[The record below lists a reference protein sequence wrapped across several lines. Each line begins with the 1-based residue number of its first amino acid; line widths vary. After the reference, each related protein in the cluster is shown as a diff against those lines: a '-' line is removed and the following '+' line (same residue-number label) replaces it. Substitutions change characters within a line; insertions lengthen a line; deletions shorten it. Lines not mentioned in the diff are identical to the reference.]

1 MLKTLLRTT
10 AAAIIATASMVGI
23 SQAEELKFAT
33 FVPPLHI
40 VTKSLFDPLANG
52 VAADTN
58 GELTIKLYPGGALG
72 AGPLEQYVRAL
83 QGVADVSWGL
93 QGYTSSQFPKTMIAE
108 LPGAIE
114 DGVHGYI
121 GLWAAYDEHLASE
134 FPGTKPLAIYTS
146 EPNIF
151 IMKDHV
157 VKTPDDII
165 GLKIRVSGSAA
176 SALVTALGGT
186 PVHMPAGQ
194 IYNSLQT
201 GLIDGVITGA
211 SAVAD
216 FKLFEVANS
225 YTIGA
230 PLGRITFY
238 LVMNQEKYDS
248 LPDSH
253 KAAID
258 AHSGISLSKS
268 GEEYWNERADATIVD
283 LRADSGN
290 TMVDLDAAG
299 IAAFGAITF
308 PVTDQVIA
316 DMGGEAVLEAMQAK

>member
-1 MLKTLLRTT
+1 MLKTIIRTT
-10 AAAIIATASMVGI
+10 AAALIASAAFASSV
-23 SQAEELKFAT
+23 QADELKFAT
-33 FVPPLHI
+33 FVPPMHI
-40 VTKSLFDPLANG
+40 VGKSLFEPLANG

-83 QGVADVSWGL
+83 QGVADISWGL

-108 LPGAIE
+108 LPGAIA
-114 DGVHGYI
+114 DGVHGYK

-157 VKTPDDII
+157 VKTPDDIK

-211 SAVAD
+211 SAVSD

-238 LVMNQEKYDS
+238 LVMNQAKYDAM
-248 LPDSH
+248 PDAH

-258 AHSGISLSKS
+258 KYSGIPLSKS
-268 GEEYWNERADATIVD
+268 GEEIWNAAADATIAN
-283 LRADSGN
+283 LRADSDN

-299 IAAFGAITF
+299 IAAFGAVTF

-316 DMGGEAVLEAMQAK
+316 DLGAEDVLAAMQVE